1 MPPIQSSKNFLIQA
15 AGAAL
20 QWRLLLLWTALLL
33 LPTLILT
40 LPFWSMLGEQFDHAV
55 NGAELARR
63 LDFLAVS
70 DLMLAVKHAMPA
82 LSAAAVVAGLLALL
96 LMPLQSGML
105 VTAARVRLAR
115 EGGQDRGQDRASA
128 GFGALVTG
136 GFALYG
142 RMLRVL
148 VWAVVPLG
156 AALALGGA
164 ALHGAGVHNESAILG
179 ADAQRLTRAALALA
193 VIVFLLADVTLDA
206 ARAMLAVDARRTSAV
221 KAWWRGVLLLRRRP
235 GGIAGWLCI
244 TIAGLLVAALL
255 TVMRIR
261 LAGGGAGAGG
271 MIALFL
277 LTQLAALALAW
288 MRGARLF
295 SLIALASQAVGVTR
309 NPALPLDDAL
319 DVRARARA

>member
-1 MPPIQSSKNFLIQA
+1 MPPIQSSKNVLIQA

-33 LPTLILT
+33 LPTLILA

-96 LMPLQSGML
+96 LMPLQSAML
-105 VTAARVRLAR
+105 VTAARVRLS
-115 EGGQDRGQDRASA
+115 DSRASA

-136 GFALYG
+136 GFTLYG

-193 VIVFLLADVTLDA
+193 VLLFLLADVTLDA

-221 KAWWRGVLLLRRRP
+221 NAWWRGVLLLRRRP

-244 TIAGLLVAALL
+244 TIAGLLAAALL

-261 LAGGGAGAGG
+261 FAGAGAGAGG
-271 MIALFL
+271 LIALFL

-295 SLIALASQAVGVTR
+295 SLIALASREAGVTR
-309 NPALPLDDAL
+309 NTALPPEDAL